1 MGGGQAGGPR
11 GAAGG
16 FAGRLEL
23 GLGGRELAL
32 QRLDAALLQPDL
44 LAPAPPAEPGDQLAE
59 NEAEGG
65 GDQNGKEEA
74 GPENRPQPPQIYTHP
89 LPPPHHPTATPQPHP
104 PTTAPPP

>member
-74 GPENRPQPPQIYTHP
+74 GREIDQKRAKNNINP
-89 LPPPHHPTATPQPHP
+89 LGRRGREDRVPDRRQQEEEAAH
-104 PTTAPPP
+104 